1 MQEEK
6 SAVYDFGVALLRLL
20 NYEGDNTMIRQRK
33 EMSFMMGGKKVDAE
47 ADLTIVDDNYCY
59 LVVQENKR
67 IGSPDDPKAQLI
79 AESIAAF
86 HLNAIRRR
94 YEGNLPPL
102 ERQVIPGITM
112 VGTSPIFYRT
122 TVTRSL
128 LNNLSSLQYPSEE
141 TVVLR
146 VGMTTVENRRI
157 VLQCFEAF
165 KPLLVCGRLC

>member
-1 MQEEK
+1 M
-6 SAVYDFGVALLRLL
+6 VH
-20 NYEGDNTMIRQRK
+20 QR
-33 EMSFMMGGKKVDAE
+33 AE
-47 ADLTIVDDNYCY
+47 WILTVGAFVDDSYCY

-67 IGSPDDPKAQLI
+67 VGSPDDPEAQLI

-94 YEGNLPPL
+94 YESNLPPL

-141 TVVLR
+141 TIVLRFVPPVANPRLYSR

-165 KPLLVCGRLC
+165 KPLLVRSRPLFRLAPC